1 NDVKQDSFMTTSQN
15 HKYTQLKWLY
25 SALSGLCAA
34 YFLALFS
41 GGASL
46 ENSVF
51 LQLATLCF
59 SICLPV
65 FTTFAFAHVYMY
77 ELDASVEVCD
87 EALNQPWVN
96 RITIGSFGCL
106 VSAFIFLIGYFSITA
121 MIGFIIVSALC
132 VYCFI
137 EFAAKLSSHRAES

>member
-1 NDVKQDSFMTTSQN
+1 MTTSQN
-15 HKYTQLKWLY
+15 HKYNQLKWLY

-41 GGASL
+41 GDASL
-46 ENSVF
+46 ESSVL

-59 SICLPV
+59 AICLPV
-65 FTTFAFAHVYMY
+65 FTTFAFAHVYMF

-87 EALNQPWVN
+87 EALNEPWVI
-96 RITIGSFGCL
+96 RVTIGSFVCL
-106 VSAFIFLIGYFSITA
+106 LSAFIFLVGYFSINA
-121 MIGFIIVSALC
+121 MIGFLVVSALC

-137 EFAAKLSSHRAES
+137 EFIAKLNSKRADN